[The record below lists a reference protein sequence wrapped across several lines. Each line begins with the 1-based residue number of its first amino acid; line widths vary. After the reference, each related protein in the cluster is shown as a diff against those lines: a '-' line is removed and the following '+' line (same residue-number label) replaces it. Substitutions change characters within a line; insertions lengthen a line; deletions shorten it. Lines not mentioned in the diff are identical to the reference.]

1 MLDLLYA
8 RIPEHH
14 PHDIKVLLALEQIL
28 ANQEKIMGDLTA
40 LSAAVADNTAKVAE
54 VTAHVAALKTA
65 TDQAGIDAAAAQL
78 VTNNA
83 ALASLSAPSTVGV
96 SS

>member
-1 MLDLLYA
+1 MLDLFYA

-14 PHDIKVLLALEQIL
+14 PHDLKILLALEQI
-28 ANQEKIMGDLTA
+28 MSDLTA
-40 LSAAVADNTAKVAE
+40 LQAAVTDNTAKVTE
-54 VTAHVAALKTA
+54 VTTHVAALKSA

-78 VTNNA
+78 AINNKTLADLVT
-83 ALASLSAPSTVGV
+83 PV